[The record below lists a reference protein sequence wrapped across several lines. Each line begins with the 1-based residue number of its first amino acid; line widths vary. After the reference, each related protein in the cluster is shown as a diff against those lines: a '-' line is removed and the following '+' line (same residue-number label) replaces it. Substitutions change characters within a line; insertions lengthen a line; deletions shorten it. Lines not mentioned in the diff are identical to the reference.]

1 LRMVRA
7 AAIMGGTLI
16 GLVVGA
22 VAADRLGEQFREDL
36 FNPRPIRRLAALGF
50 LARHSRMETVGLLRD
65 YLVWEQHALLRR
77 RAVSL
82 LKRLEARYA

>member
-1 LRMVRA
+1 MRMGRA

-50 LARHSRMETVGLLRD
+50 LGRHSRIETVSLLRD
-65 YLVWEQHALLRR
+65 YLVWEQHSLLRR
-77 RAVSL
+77 RARSL